1 MSQLKITHP
10 DPKVQEHIAKRQKS
24 FTDGFNNAS
33 VPALMAMFAE
43 DVEFNDYATGVLN
56 LNRTSLEQ
64 YYAEMVATF
73 RNINIRTK
81 SISGS
86 EHFTAWEWDLTM
98 YELPSKAAA
107 DSDSKAKNTI
117 GREIN
122 MVGVSLM
129 WWNAEGKIIKNHD
142 YGKEVPNAE

>member
-1 MSQLKITHP
+1 MVS
-10 DPKVQEHIAKRQKS
+10 RS
-24 FTDGFNNAS
+24 FHLPSKPTLT
-33 VPALMAMFAE
+33 PP
-43 DVEFNDYATGVLN
+43 ATGVLN
-56 LNRTSLEQ
+56 LDRISLEE

-81 SISGS
+81 SIGGS

-98 YELPSKAAA
+98 YALPSEAAA
-107 DSDSKAKNTI
+107 ELDNKAKNTT
-117 GREIN
+117 GKEIN

-129 WWNAEGKIIKNHD
+129 WWNSEGKIIKNHD

>member
-1 MSQLKITHP
+1 MVPHP
-10 DPKVQEHIAKRQKS
+10 VLSPYNS
-24 FTDGFNNAS
+24 SLTP
-33 VPALMAMFAE
+33 PAM
-43 DVEFNDYATGVLN
+43 GVLN

-64 YYAEMVATF
+64 YYAKMMATC

-98 YELPSKAAA
+98 YELSSEAVA
-107 DSDSKAKNTI
+107 DPDFEAKNTG
-117 GREIN
+117 GREIT
-122 MVGVSLM
+122 MVGVSIT
-129 WWNAEGKIIKNHD
+129 WWNADGKIVKNND

>member
-1 MSQLKITHP
+1 MSFP
-10 DPKVQEHIAKRQKS
+10 DPKVQQYITKRQQS

-56 LNRTSLEQ
+56 LNRASLEK

-98 YELPSKAAA
+98 YELPSEAAA
-107 DSDSKAKNTI
+107 ELDNKAKSTT
-117 GREIN
+117 GKEIN

-129 WWNAEGKIIKNHD
+129 WWNSEGKIIKNHD